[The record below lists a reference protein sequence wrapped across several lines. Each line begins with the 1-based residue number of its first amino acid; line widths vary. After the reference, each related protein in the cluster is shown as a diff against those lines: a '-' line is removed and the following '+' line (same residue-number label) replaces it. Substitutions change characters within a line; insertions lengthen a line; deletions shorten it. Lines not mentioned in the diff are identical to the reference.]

1 MAAGFSLNIKNFNKF
16 KDFLSE
22 FKFNNQNIKKQYVSK
37 ISSSAINLH
46 FLNNLEKLAP
56 YGNGNKR
63 PIFFIEKLKIYK
75 PKIINNSHIN
85 CLLKDKKNK
94 NLNAILFNS
103 VNTDLGNYI
112 LNYKKEISIFCE
124 FKLYG
129 VNNNKINAHIH
140 DIVI

>member
-1 MAAGFSLNIKNFNKF
+1 M
-16 KDFLSE
+16 
-22 FKFNNQNIKKQYVSK
+22 
-37 ISSSAINLH
+37 
-46 FLNNLEKLAP
+46 
-56 YGNGNKR
+56 
-63 PIFFIEKLKIYK
+63 IYK

-94 NLNAILFNS
+94 TLNAILFYS

-129 VNNNKINAHIH
+129 VNNNKINTHIL